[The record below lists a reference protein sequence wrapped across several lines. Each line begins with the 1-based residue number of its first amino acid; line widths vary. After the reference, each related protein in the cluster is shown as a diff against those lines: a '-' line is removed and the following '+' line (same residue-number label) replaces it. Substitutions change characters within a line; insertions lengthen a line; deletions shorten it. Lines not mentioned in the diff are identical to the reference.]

1 MADRVQMD
9 DGAGVAVI
17 AVDPAAAVSDP
28 ILAAAGGVEAP
39 ARPRTTGRIGES
51 VPRPDGIP
59 KTTGS
64 FQFSS
69 DLWADGMLWGRALR
83 SPHPYARIRSI
94 NIAPALAIAGVR
106 AVLTADDVPGEG
118 TYGLEHADQPV
129 LAADIVRYCGEPVA
143 LVAAD
148 HPETAR
154 LAAEAIV
161 VDYEPLPAVTDAAAA
176 ADAPPIHPDGN
187 VFRHMRI
194 RHGDPDAT
202 ADVVVEGDYE
212 VGMQDQAF
220 MGTESGLALPS
231 GDGGVELFIST
242 QWLHADQRQIAE
254 ALDLAPED
262 VHITLAGVGGAFG
275 AREDVTLQIHL
286 CLLAL
291 HTGRPVKMLYN
302 REESFFGHVH
312 RHPARLQYR
321 HHATADGRL
330 VKVEATVTLDGGAY
344 ASTTAAVLANACFFA
359 AGPYD
364 VPNAVVDGWGMRTNN
379 PPCGA
384 MRGFGVVQVCFAHE
398 AQMDRLAE
406 TLGIDPLEL
415 RLRNALGPGDT
426 LITGQKITGTAPM
439 TELLE
444 ALATYP
450 LPPGTDGPRID
461 GPRTGGPRTG
471 GPRTDGPRTGG
482 SGDGVDGN
490 GAADAAMSRP
500 GGAGRTADDSHVR
513 RGVGYAA
520 SIKNLMFSEGF
531 DDYSTAACRLS
542 EGVATITCACVE
554 VGQGFVTLAQQIARE
569 VLGVQQVQLDP
580 ADTAIGSAGS
590 SSASRQTWMS
600 GGAVLAACEG
610 VRDKVLT
617 YVAAESGIPASELA
631 LRDGQVMS
639 TSGLGRSLAEIS
651 SERDFRH
658 EIEYHHAPTTT
669 VDADGQGEPHVS
681 FAFAA
686 HRAVVDVDADLG
698 LLRAVE
704 VATTQDVGRILNPM
718 QALGQIEGGI
728 AQGVGLAVMEEIVL
742 DGGRV
747 RNASFT
753 DYLIPTALDMCDV
766 RVALLVE
773 EPEPGAPFGAKGIGE
788 PPTISSTPAVVAAVR
803 QATGLPLNRVPIRPS
818 DIALHPD
825 RTPQRS

>member
-1 MADRVQMD
+1 MD
-9 DGAGVAVI
+9 GDVVEDNVV
-17 AVDPAAAVSDP
+17 VDDMVLSAAA
-28 ILAAAGGVEAP
+28 GVEAP
-39 ARPRTTGRIGES
+39 ARPRTTGRVGES
-51 VPRPDGIP
+51 VARPDGIP
-59 KTTGS
+59 KTTGA
-64 FQFSS
+64 FAFSS
-69 DLWADGMLWGRALR
+69 DLWADGMLWGQALR
-83 SPHPYARIRSI
+83 SPHPHARIRSI
-94 NIAPALAIAGVR
+94 NIAPALAIGGVR
-106 AVLTADDVPGEG
+106 AVLTADDLPG
-118 TYGLEHADQPV
+118 TGLFGIEHADQPV
-129 LAADIVRYCGEPVA
+129 LAHDVVRYCGEPVA

-148 HPETAR
+148 HPEIAR

-161 VDYEPLPAVTDAAAA
+161 VDYEPLAAVTDATAA
-176 ADAPPIHPDGN
+176 ADAPPIGPEGN
-187 VFRHMRI
+187 LFRHIRI
-194 RHGDPDAT
+194 RHGDAT
-202 ADVVVEGDYE
+202 ATGDVVVEGDYE

-220 MGTESGLALPS
+220 MGTESGLAMPTV
-231 GDGGVELFIST
+231 DGGVELFIST
-242 QWLHADQRQIAE
+242 QWLHNDQRQIAE
-254 ALDLAPED
+254 ALGLAPSD
-262 VHITLAGVGGAFG
+262 VHLTLAGVGGAFG

-286 CLLAL
+286 CLLAR

-312 RHPARLQYR
+312 RHPARMRYR

-330 VKVEATVTLDGGAY
+330 VKVEAEIILDGGAY
-344 ASTTAAVLANACFFA
+344 ASTTAAVLANASFFA
-359 AGPYD
+359 TGPYK
-364 VPNAVVDGWGMRTNN
+364 VPNAAVDGWGMRTNN

-398 AQMDRLAE
+398 AQMDRLADA
-406 TLGIDPLEL
+406 LGVDPLEL
-415 RLRNALGPGDT
+415 RLRNALAPGDT
-426 LITGQKITGTAPM
+426 LITGQQITGTAPVA
-439 TELLE
+439 ELLE
-444 ALATYP
+444 ALGEYP
-450 LPPGTDGPRID
+450 LPQGTDGAGRY
-461 GPRTGGPRTG
+461 GTG
-471 GPRTDGPRTGG
+471 
-482 SGDGVDGN
+482 GN
-490 GAADAAMSRP
+490 GAAGAMARP

-542 EGVATITCACVE
+542 DGVATITCACVE

-569 VLGVQQVQLDP
+569 VLGVQQVLLDP

-610 VRDKVLT
+610 VRDKVLA
-617 YVAAESGIPASELA
+617 YVSAECGIPPTELS
-631 LRDGQVMS
+631 LRDGQVIS
-639 TSGLGRSLAEIS
+639 DSGLSRDLADIS
-651 SERDFRH
+651 AERDFRH
-658 EIEYHHAPTTT
+658 EIEYHHAPTTE

-698 LLRAVE
+698 LLRTVE
-704 VATTQDVGRILNPM
+704 VATTQDVGRILNPQ
-718 QALGQIEGGI
+718 QAVGQIEGGI

-766 RVALLVE
+766 RIARLVE

-825 RTPQRS
+825 RAPARS

>member
-1 MADRVQMD
+1 MATWLSDAVVD
-9 DGAGVAVI
+9 DAALS
-17 AVDPAAAVSDP
+17 AAV
-28 ILAAAGGVEAP
+28 GVEAP
-39 ARPRTTGRIGES
+39 AQPRTTGRIGES
-51 VPRPDGIP
+51 VARPDGIP
-59 KTTGS
+59 KTTGA
-64 FQFSS
+64 FAFSS
-69 DLWADGMLWGRALR
+69 DLWADGMLWGQALR
-83 SPHPYARIRSI
+83 SPHPHARIRSI
-94 NIAPALAIAGVR
+94 NTAPALAIGGVR
-106 AVLTADDVPGEG
+106 AVLTADDLPGTG
-118 TYGLEHADQPV
+118 IFGIEHADQPV
-129 LAADIVRYCGEPVA
+129 LAHDVVRYCGEPVA
-143 LVAAD
+143 VVAAD

-161 VDYEPLPAVTDAAAA
+161 VDYEPLPAVTDATAA

-187 VFRHMRI
+187 VFRHIRI
-194 RHGDPDAT
+194 RHGDPQASGDI
-202 ADVVVEGDYE
+202 VVEGDYE

-220 MGTESGLALPS
+220 MGTESGLAMPTV
-231 GDGGVELFIST
+231 DGGVELFIST
-242 QWLHADQRQIAE
+242 QWLHNDQRQIAE
-254 ALDLAPED
+254 ALGLPPEK
-262 VHITLAGVGGAFG
+262 VYLTLAGVGGAFG

-312 RHPARLQYR
+312 RHPAHMRYR

-330 VKVEATVTLDGGAY
+330 VKVEAEIILDGGAY
-344 ASTTAAVLANACFFA
+344 ASTTAAVLANASFFA
-359 AGPYD
+359 AGPYK
-364 VPNAVVDGWGMRTNN
+364 VPNAAVDGWGMRTNN

-398 AQMDRLAE
+398 AQMDRLADA
-406 TLGIDPLEL
+406 LGIDPLEL
-415 RLRNALGPGDT
+415 RLRNALAPGDT
-426 LITGQKITGTAPM
+426 LITGQQITGTAPVA
-439 TELLE
+439 ELLE
-444 ALATYP
+444 ALGEYP
-450 LPPGTDGPRID
+450 LPQQTDGAGRH
-461 GPRTGGPRTG
+461 
-471 GPRTDGPRTGG
+471 G
-482 SGDGVDGN
+482 SSGN
-490 GAADAAMSRP
+490 GAADAMARP
-500 GGAGRTADDSHVR
+500 GGAGRTADDGHVR

-542 EGVATITCACVE
+542 DGVATITCACVE

-569 VLGVQQVQLDP
+569 VLGVQQVLLDP

-610 VRDKVLT
+610 VRDKVLA
-617 YVAAESGIPASELA
+617 YVSAECGIPPTELS
-631 LRDGQVMS
+631 LRDGQVIS
-639 TSGLGRSLAEIS
+639 DSGLSRDLADIS
-651 SERDFRH
+651 AERDFRH
-658 EIEYHHAPTTT
+658 EIEYHHAPTTE

-698 LLRAVE
+698 LLRTVE
-704 VATTQDVGRILNPM
+704 VATTQDVGRILNPV
-718 QALGQIEGGI
+718 QAVGQIEGGI

-766 RVALLVE
+766 RIARLVE

-803 QATGLPLNRVPIRPS
+803 QATGLPLNRVPIRPG

-825 RTPQRS
+825 RNQRRS

>member
-1 MADRVQMD
+1 MNRLVTDDAEVFGALADASFTDADSTGV
-9 DGAGVAVI
+9 AGVTSAGAVL
-17 AVDPAAAVSDP
+17 S
-28 ILAAAGGVEAP
+28 AAGGVEAP
-39 ARPRTTGRIGES
+39 ARPRTAGRIGES

-59 KTTGS
+59 KTTGT

-69 DLWADGMLWGRALR
+69 DLWVDGMLWGRALR

-94 NIAPALAIAGVR
+94 NIAPALAISGVR
-106 AVLTADDVPGEG
+106 AVLTADDVPGRG
-118 TYGLEHADQPV
+118 VYGLEHADQPV
-129 LAADIVRYCGEPVA
+129 LAGDIVRHCGEPVA

-148 HPETAR
+148 HPEAAR

-176 ADAPPIHPDGN
+176 AGAPPIHPDGN
-187 VFRHMRI
+187 VFRHIAI
-194 RHGDPDAT
+194 RHGDPEAT
-202 ADVVVEGDYE
+202 AEVIVEGDYE

-220 MGTESGLALPS
+220 MGTESGLALPT

-254 ALDLAPED
+254 ALDLAPEH
-262 VHITLAGVGGAFG
+262 VRITLAGVGGAFG

-312 RHPARLQYR
+312 RHPATLQYR

-344 ASTTAAVLANACFFA
+344 ASTTAAVLGNACFFA
-359 AGPYD
+359 TGPYR

-398 AQMDRLAE
+398 AQMDRLADA
-406 TLGIDPLEL
+406 LGIDPLEL

-444 ALATYP
+444 ALADYP
-450 LPPGTDGPRID
+450 LPPGT
-461 GPRTGGPRTG
+461 GGA
-471 GPRTDGPRTGG
+471 
-482 SGDGVDGN
+482 GDGGTGTVGGN
-490 GAADAAMSRP
+490 GATDAMARP

-542 EGVATITCACVE
+542 DGVATITCACVE

-569 VLGVQQVQLDP
+569 VLGVQQVLLDP

-610 VRDKVLT
+610 VRDKVLAF
-617 YVAAESGIPASELA
+617 VAADSGIPASELA
-631 LRDGQVMS
+631 LYDGQVVS
-639 TSGLGRSLAEIS
+639 TAGLHRSLAEIS
-651 SERDFRH
+651 AERDFRH
-658 EIEYHHAPTTT
+658 EIEYHHAPTTG

-698 LLRAVE
+698 LLRTVE
-704 VATTQDVGRILNPM
+704 VATTQDVGRILNPV

-766 RVALLVE
+766 RVARLVE
-773 EPEPGAPFGAKGIGE
+773 QPEPGAPFGAKGIGE
-788 PPTISSTPAVVAAVR
+788 PPTISSTPAVAAAVR
-803 QATGLPLNRVPIRPS
+803 RATGLPLNRVPIRPS

-825 RTPQRS
+825 RSPQRP